1 MKVAAR
7 CRGVRCG
14 IGLLA
19 GLVWFGFAL
28 LLLTPFIVSE
38 GTIFPY
44 VVGRAV
50 HARIVVAVLV
60 AAWALLAA
68 CDPRYRLRATPM
80 TLAIGAWVGT
90 GLLTS
95 ATGADPLRS
104 LWSSYERMGGV
115 VDRAHWAAAA
125 LVLAAMVQ
133 RPRTWR
139 IIFALLAVTGL
150 LCAWTAIAQSQAAAA
165 GGQSLPRAAAPFGN
179 PLHLANYLQGTVIVI
194 AGLTLY
200 ALRDRTGAR
209 WRKGL
214 TVTLCLVA
222 AVVCLWALTL
232 TGSLGPLFGV
242 GAGLATLAWLS
253 LRRSVQATRRI
264 VLWTGTGVVSAVLV
278 GSAAV
283 VAVQRTGTL
292 PEFLASNAVIERITR
307 PDPLLSLR
315 QREAAWTAGARA
327 WRERPWTGWGP
338 ENFRHV
344 WERFGVQAD
353 RHGDGFDD
361 AHNAVI
367 EVMATEGMAGLA
379 AGSILLVFAFRAAG
393 RSARDGDAASA
404 GAGAVSGAVLAG
416 HCAAALTG
424 IADAGASLQLMLA
437 LACLTSCEQPCTS
450 APARS
455 RAATRFAL
463 VACVFTVSGVAAT
476 SSVRTFEAAELLKG
490 AVLAAEVGEVPR
502 TVVTTLLML
511 SAERAPWLAHE
522 PRRYLGIHAG
532 AMR

>member
-1 MKVAAR
+1 MKTAAR
-7 CRGVRCG
+7 CRGVRRG

-19 GLVWFGFAL
+19 GIVWFGFAL

-44 VVGRAV
+44 VVGRAI
-50 HARIVVAVLV
+50 HARIVIAAVV

-80 TLAIGAWVGT
+80 TLAISAWVGT

-95 ATGADPLRS
+95 AAGADPLRS

-133 RPRTWR
+133 RPHAWR
-139 IIFALLAVTGL
+139 IIFALLAATGL
-150 LCAWTAIAQSQAAAA
+150 LCAWTAIAQSQAVAA
-165 GGQSLPRAAAPFGN
+165 GGQALPRVAAPFGN
-179 PLHLANYLQGTVIVI
+179 PLHLANYLQGTVIVS
-194 AGLTLY
+194 AGLALY
-200 ALRDRTGAR
+200 ALRDRAGAR

-214 TVTLCLVA
+214 TLTLWSAA

-232 TGSLGPLFGV
+232 TGSRGPLLGV
-242 GAGLATLAWLS
+242 GAGLAALAWLS
-253 LRRSVQATRRI
+253 LMRGAQTPRR
-264 VLWTGTGVVSAVLV
+264 VLWTVAGVVSAVFV
-278 GSAAV
+278 GSTVV
-283 VAVQRTGTL
+283 VAQRTGTL
-292 PEFLASNAVIERITR
+292 PEFLASNAAIVRITG
-307 PDPLLSLR
+307 PDALLSLR
-315 QREAAWTAGARA
+315 YREAAWTAGARA

-344 WERFGVQAD
+344 WGRFGTEAD
-353 RHGDGFDD
+353 GYADGFDD

-367 EVMATEGMAGLA
+367 EVMATEGVAGLA
-379 AGSILLVFAFRAAG
+379 AGSILLVLAFRAAG
-393 RSARDGDAASA
+393 RSAGGGDAASA
-404 GAGAVSGAVLAG
+404 GAGALGGAVLAG

-424 IADAGASLQLMLA
+424 VADAGASLQLMLA
-437 LACLTSCEQPCTS
+437 LACLTGCEWRCVP
-450 APARS
+450 APARF
-455 RAATRFAL
+455 RATARVAL
-463 VACVFTVSGVAAT
+463 VACIFTVAGVAAA
-476 SSVRTFEAAELLKG
+476 SSVRTFEAAKLLKG

-522 PRRYLGIHAG
+522 PRRYLGIYEG
-532 AMR
+532 SMR

>member
-50 HARIVVAVLV
+50 HARFVVAVLV

-80 TLAIGAWVGT
+80 TLAIGAWIGT

-95 ATGADPLRS
+95 AAGADPLRS
-104 LWSSYERMGGV
+104 LWSSYERMAGV

-133 RPRTWR
+133 RPYVWR

-150 LCAWTAIAQSQAAAA
+150 LCAWTAIAQNQATAA
-165 GGQSLPRAAAPFGN
+165 GGQILPRVAAPFGN
-179 PLHLANYLQGTVIVI
+179 PLHLANYLQGTVIVS
-194 AGLTLY
+194 AGLALY

-209 WRKGL
+209 WRKGS
-214 TVTLCLVA
+214 TVAFWSAA

-242 GAGLATLAWLS
+242 GAGLATLVWLS
-253 LRRSVQATRRI
+253 LRRSAQATRRI
-264 VLWTGTGVVSAVLV
+264 VLWTGAGVTSAVLI
-278 GSAAV
+278 GSVAV
-283 VAVQRTGTL
+283 VVAQRPGTL
-292 PEFLASNAVIERITR
+292 PEFLASNAVIERLTG
-307 PDPLLSLR
+307 PDPLLSLKR
-315 QREAAWTAGARA
+315 REAAWAAGARA

-344 WERFGVQAD
+344 WGRFGAQAD
-353 RHGDGFDD
+353 WQADGFDD

-367 EVMATEGMAGLA
+367 EVMATQGVAGLA
-379 AGSILLVFAFRAAG
+379 AGLILLVFAFRAAG
-393 RSARDGDAASA
+393 YSAKDGDAASA
-404 GAGAVSGAVLAG
+404 GAGTLGGAVLAG
-416 HCAAALTG
+416 HCVTALTG
-424 IADAGASLQLMLA
+424 VADTGASLQLMVA
-437 LACLTSCEQPCTS
+437 LACLTSCERPS
-450 APARS
+450 VPPPVRF
-455 RAATRFAL
+455 RATTRLAL
-463 VACVFTVSGVAAT
+463 VACIFTVAGVAAT
-476 SSVRTFEAAELLKG
+476 SSVRTFEAAKLLKG
-490 AVLAAEVGEVPR
+490 AVLAAEVSEVPG
-502 TVVTTLLML
+502 TVVATLLML

-522 PRRYLGIHAG
+522 SHRYLEIHEG
-532 AMR
+532 SMR